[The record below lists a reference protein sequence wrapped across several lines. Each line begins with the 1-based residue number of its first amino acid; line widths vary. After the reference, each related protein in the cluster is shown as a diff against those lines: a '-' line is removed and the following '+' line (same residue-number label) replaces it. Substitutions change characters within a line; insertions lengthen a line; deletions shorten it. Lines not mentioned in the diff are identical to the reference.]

1 MQGIGKTIMILSD
14 SLKPNQ
20 TIYYLG
26 AKLLHCIK
34 NEPSMVIDSIYL
46 FDKFKNSVN
55 IKITFAQYMYTLDWL
70 YLLDLVDVN
79 NQGDIII
86 CF

>member
-1 MQGIGKTIMILSD
+1 
-14 SLKPNQ
+14 
-20 TIYYLG
+20 
-26 AKLLHCIK
+26 
-34 NEPSMVIDSIYL
+34 
-46 FDKFKNSVN
+46 
-55 IKITFAQYMYTLDWL
+55 MYTLDWL

>member
-1 MQGIGKTIMILSD
+1 MILSD
-14 SLKPNQ
+14 SLKPDQ

-46 FDKFKNSVN
+46 FDKFKKSANKKSH
-55 IKITFAQYMYTLDWL
+55 FLS
-70 YLLDLVDVN
+70 
-79 NQGDIII
+79 I
-86 CF
+86 CTH